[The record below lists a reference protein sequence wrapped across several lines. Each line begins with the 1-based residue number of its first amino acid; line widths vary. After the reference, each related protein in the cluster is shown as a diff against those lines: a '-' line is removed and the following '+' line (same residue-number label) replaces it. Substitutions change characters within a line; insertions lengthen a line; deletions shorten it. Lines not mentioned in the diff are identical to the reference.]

1 MKKHILTFLIFTVLF
16 GLFTALLF
24 SLRGEVNYPLV
35 ITTSVLVGILT
46 TILASRIS
54 KSGFFENKKKN

>member
-16 GLFTALLF
+16 GLFATLLF

-35 ITTSVLVGILT
+35 ITTSGLVGLVM
-46 TILASRIS
+46 TIYLNRVREKIANR
-54 KSGFFENKKKN
+54 K

>member
-1 MKKHILTFLIFTVLF
+1 MKKHILTFLIFTILF

-35 ITTSVLVGILT
+35 ITTSVLVGLVM
-46 TILASRIS
+46 TIYLNRVREKRI
-54 KSGFFENKKKN
+54 K